1 MSESF
6 SKCLVKDGRI
16 ANITDSIKY
25 AVMKGGMNINP
36 RQYPT
41 SSVGSLSSQVFSI
54 QTPSESTLIDRRIY
68 WKATCTLK
76 LTGTVPAGGY
86 LIDYAVSEAL
96 GPVPL
101 QSLCS
106 NMQATINNTTVS
118 VNMQDVLPCLLR
130 CNDNRILSRKN
141 GSAPFQFDVY
151 ANYAQSINAA
161 NSVFNGFNSIA
172 DNDLVPRGAYNV
184 VFSNAPDGTG
194 APILYSAGGGLVT
207 VYMTFTV
214 MEPLLFSPFIF
225 GDPMNDCAMY
235 GITNMNFVFNMN
247 QIITRSFR
255 SANVLGVT
263 NTAGTAG
270 TLMEVSLNAISNS
283 ELHIEYLTPHAS
295 DLLASKNVIPYL
307 SYARY
312 LTNGLANIAAAGLDV
327 SNNLALTDSANQYI
341 TNTFQLSNIPD
352 RICLQFR
359 KPMANQNISDPDYCF
374 VVKKVNINFNN
385 QNGILSGATQY
396 DLWRYAVEAGSN
408 QSWLEFQGLAGIPNP
423 ATHWGANVATSGSF
437 IFLEFGR
444 HIQ

>member
-6 SKCLVKDGRI
+6 TKVLVKDGRI

-25 AVMKGGMNINP
+25 AVVKGGMNINP

-41 SSVGSLSSQVFSI
+41 SSVGSTSSQVFSI

-68 WKATCTLK
+68 WKATCVYRV
-76 LTGTVPAGGY
+76 TGTIPAGGY
-86 LIDYAVSEAL
+86 LLDWDVTEAL

-101 QSLCS
+101 QSMCT
-106 NMQATINNTTVS
+106 NMQATINNSTVS
-118 VNMQDVLPCLLR
+118 VNMRDILPCLLR
-130 CNDNRILSRKN
+130 SNDNRILSRKN
-141 GSAPFQFDVY
+141 GTAPFQFDVY
-151 ANYAQSINAA
+151 ADYSQCINAA
-161 NSVFNGFNSIA
+161 NSPFNGFNSIY
-172 DNDLVPRGAYNV
+172 DNDLVPRGAFNV
-184 VFSNAPDGTG
+184 KFSNAADGTG
-194 APILYSAGGGLVT
+194 APVLYNPPDNSAPNGS
-207 VYMTFTV
+207 VYITFTV

-235 GITNMNFVFNMN
+235 GITNMNFIFNMDQN
-247 QIITRSFR
+247 CKRSFR
-255 SANVLGVT
+255 SAALGV
-263 NTAGTAG
+263 NPNNLA
-270 TLMEVSLNAISNS
+270 VSFESITDS

-295 DLLASKNVIPYL
+295 DLLASKNVVPYL

-312 LTNGLANIAAAGLDV
+312 LTNGLANIPAAGVNPSDG
-327 SNNLALTDSANQYI
+327 NLALGLSTSYI

-352 RICLQFR
+352 RICLMLR
-359 KPMANQNISDPDYCF
+359 KPMANQSYSDPDYCF
-374 VVKKVNINFNN
+374 VVQKLNINFNN

-408 QSWLEFQGLAGIPNP
+408 QSWLEFQGLASMPNP
-423 ATHWGANVATSGSF
+423 ATHWGKNVATSGSF